1 MKRRLVPDK
10 QVIHPTGRQSVV
22 AGRENRVGDAA
33 AAVLGTGRASAIGR
47 GTCESSST
55 AGARGSVL
63 GGVRGSVL
71 GRFSVVASQTVS
83 ISGAPFDFVI
93 CACAGLSML
102 KGVESIT
109 CTDLFGGSKDVDD
122 AEDGSAVDITSLHL
136 IGIEDPLKTSS
147 ESVAKQFMGA
157 KV

>member
-10 QVIHPTGRQSVV
+10 QVINPTGRQSVV
-22 AGRENRVGDAA
+22 AGRESRVGGAA
-33 AAVLGTGRASAIGR
+33 AAVLGGGRASAIGR
-47 GTCESSST
+47 KSA

-63 GGVRGSVL
+63 GGVRGSVF
-71 GRFSVVASQTVS
+71 GRFSVVASQAVS

-93 CACAGLSML
+93 CACAGLSTL

-109 CTDLFGGSKDVDD
+109 CTDLFGGSKDADD

>member
-22 AGRENRVGDAA
+22 AGRESRVGDAA

-63 GGVRGSVL
+63 GGVRARST
-71 GRFSVVASQTVS
+71 FSVVASQAVS

>member
-1 MKRRLVPDK
+1 MKRRLIPDN
-10 QVIHPTGRQSVV
+10 QIIHPTGRNSVL
-22 AGRENRVGDAA
+22 ANRESRVGGARA
-33 AAVLGTGRASAIGR
+33 SVLGGGRASAIGR
-47 GTCESSST
+47 KSAS
-55 AGARGSVL
+55 GARGSVF
-63 GGVRGSVL
+63 GGTRGSVF
-71 GRFSVVASQTVS
+71 GRFSVIAAEAVN

-102 KGVESIT
+102 KGVDSIT
-109 CTDLFGGSKDVDD
+109 CTDLFVGSKDADD
-122 AEDGSAVDITSLHL
+122 AEEGSAVDITSIHL